1 MDKIS
6 WNFII
11 AFYLFSAGVSAGALI
26 VSLAA
31 DFTGNRRYDRIVKI
45 GAFIAPFP
53 LSLGTFALIFDLE
66 RPLSF
71 WRLFTRFEAS
81 SVMSIGSWILLLF
94 SLISA
99 IIFYMHIPDRYD
111 ILKIKPW
118 LTGGRLSKSIKTAG
132 FVAAFATAT
141 YTGILLCVLTARPF
155 WNTPLLPMVFLFSA
169 IIDGIAA
176 IGLIS
181 YLLPAGQTPP
191 DEELVASKH
200 FLAKLDMVF
209 LVLLYISLSFLLMG
223 FYQSTEHAR
232 NAVSVVMGGRFTVVF
247 WLGVILIGMF
257 FPLIYGLIEM
267 LPSKPSSEIATQ
279 RPLVALLVSS
289 SVLIGGF
296 MLRYVVV
303 YAGQLTGPI
312 LQ

>member
-26 VSLAA
+26 AALAA
-31 DFTGNRRYDRIVKI
+31 DFTGNKRYDRIVRI

-99 IIFYMHIPDRYD
+99 VIFYMHISDRYD

-118 LTGGRLSKSIKTAG
+118 LTGRRLSRTIKVIG
-132 FVAAFATAT
+132 FAVAFATAT
-141 YTGILLCVLTARPF
+141 YTGILLCVLAARPF
-155 WNTPLLPMVFLFSA
+155 WNTPLLPIVFLFSA

-181 YLLPAGQTPP
+181 YLLPAGQTAP

-200 FLAKLDMVF
+200 FLAKLDMIF
-209 LVLLYISLSFLLMG
+209 LVLLFISLSFLLMG

-232 NAVSVVMGGRFTVVF
+232 NAVSVVMGGHFTVVF
-247 WLGVILIGMF
+247 WIGVILIGMV

-267 LPSKPSSEIATQ
+267 LPSKPGSEIAAQ
-279 RPLVALLVSS
+279 RPLVALLVSA

-303 YAGQLTGPI
+303 YAGQITGPI

>member
-26 VSLAA
+26 ASLAA
-31 DFTGNRRYDRIVKI
+31 DFTGDKRYERIVKI

-71 WRLFTRFEAS
+71 WRLFANFEPS
-81 SVMSIGSWILLLF
+81 SVMSFGSWILLLF
-94 SLISA
+94 SLIS
-99 IIFYMHIPDRYD
+99 ILIFYMHIPDKFD
-111 ILKIKPW
+111 FLKIKPW
-118 LTGGRLSKSIKTAG
+118 LTSARLSKAIKVAG
-132 FVAAFATAT
+132 LITAFATAT
-141 YTGILLCVLTARPF
+141 YTGILLSVLAARPF

-176 IGLIS
+176 ICIVLNTLS
-181 YLLPAGQTPP
+181 WDSMSS
-191 DEELVASKH
+191 DELTSSTH
-200 FLAKLDMVF
+200 FLRRIDMT
-209 LVLLYISLSFLLMG
+209 VLALLFISLSFLLMG

-232 NAVSVVMGGRFTVVF
+232 SALTVIMGGPLTTVF
-247 WLGVILIGMF
+247 WVGVIALGMV
-257 FPLIYGLIEM
+257 FPLIYCLFEM
-267 LPSKPSSEIATQ
+267 LPSGLGKEIAA
-279 RPLVALLVSS
+279 RKPMLGLLVYS

-303 YAGQLTGPI
+303 YAGQITGPI